1 MSRKY
6 TPEHTQWIEYPGE
19 ELDALAGARN
29 YYRWLCSQLR
39 PHTGRR
45 LLEIGAGIGTFA
57 AALQEHGMVDE
68 LVLAEPDRGHVQQL
82 TRRYGDDPS
91 VRIIAGEFKAL
102 PEGVAPVDSVAL
114 INVLEH
120 IEDHV
125 GALRAARSATK
136 PGGTLLLYV
145 PAMPILMGQLD
156 REFGHFRRYT
166 KRSAAE
172 AARAAGFEPT
182 LVRYANLPGAVAWF
196 LIGRVGR
203 ARTISGGMVSVYD
216 RLVIP
221 VVAAVERVVPPPFG
235 QSLLLV
241 ARAV

>member
-6 TPEHTQWIEYPGE
+6 TPVDTEWIAYPGE

-39 PHTGRR
+39 PYTGRR

-57 AALQEHGMVDE
+57 AALREHGMVDE

-82 TRRYGDDPS
+82 ARRYGNDPS
-91 VRIIAGEFKAL
+91 VRIMPGEFRTL
-102 PEGVAPVDSVAL
+102 PDGVAPVDSVAL

-120 IEDHV
+120 IEDHE
-125 GALRAARSATK
+125 ATLRAARAATK

-145 PAMPILMGQLD
+145 PAMPMLMGQLD

-166 KRSAAE
+166 KRSATE
-172 AARAAGFEPT
+172 VARAAGFEPMV
-182 LVRYANLPGAVAWF
+182 VRYANLPGAAAWF

-203 ARTISGGMVSVYD
+203 AKTISGGMVSIYD
-216 RLVIP
+216 RIVIP

-241 ARAV
+241 GRAV